1 MLMWKCVNKMRCFR
15 KRSVFPFLGFLI
27 VFLLFF
33 NLYMDDG
40 FVLVRV
46 EALYLVLFSS
56 TAFEEAEKQGRL
68 GEALMHPSSSERY
81 VHTFTDLSNFSGTIN
96 VTYRYLAGLPVPRKK
111 YLTIGLS
118 SVKRKRGNY
127 LLETIKSIFD
137 QSSYEELKEIV
148 VVVHLADFD
157 LVWCENLVQ
166 EISRK
171 FAHHIIAGRLLV
183 IQAPEEFYPSLDGLK
198 RNYNDPEDRVRFRS
212 KQNADYAFLLNFCT
226 NLSHFYMM
234 LEDDVR
240 CSRNFLTA
248 LKKVITSREGSYW
261 VMLEFSK
268 LGYIGKLYHSR
279 DLPRLAHFLLMF
291 YQEMP
296 CDWLLIHFRGLL
308 AQKDVIRFKPS
319 LFQHMGYYSSYKGAE
334 NKLKDDDFE
343 EDAVDIPDNPPAST
357 YTNINVFENYD
368 ATKAYSTV
376 DEYFWGKPPSTGDF
390 FLIIFNKSTKISKIK
405 IATGSDDRQND
416 VLHHGALEVGQKAA
430 DTKQG
435 RQCASY
441 ITLGEFKGG
450 SIEVDNVDRKIGF
463 DIECVRVVVT
473 AGQREWLIIRT
484 VSLWTAQPVGQFR
497 K

>member
-1 MLMWKCVNKMRCFR
+1 MSMRLLWKSVDKMRCFR
-15 KRSVFPFLGFLI
+15 KRSMLPFFAFLLTS
-27 VFLLFF
+27 LLFF

-40 FVLVRV
+40 YVL
-46 EALYLVLFSS
+46 
-56 TAFEEAEKQGRL
+56 EAEKRQL
-68 GEALMHPSSSERY
+68 GDTLIHPSNSERY
-81 VHTFTDLSNFSGTIN
+81 VHTFRDLSNFSGSIN
-96 VTYRYLAGLPVPRKK
+96 VTYRYLAGIPLPRKK
-111 YLTIGLS
+111 YLTIGLA
-118 SVKRKRGNY
+118 SVKRKKGNY

-166 EISRK
+166 EMNRK

-183 IQAPEEFYPSLDGLK
+183 IQTPEEYYPSLDGLK

-212 KQNADYAFLLNFCT
+212 KQNVDYAFLLNFCT
-226 NLSHFYMM
+226 NLSDFYMM

-343 EDAVDIPDNPPAST
+343 EDSIDIPDNPPASL

-368 ATKAYSTV
+368 ATKAYSSIV
-376 DEYFWGKPPSTGDF
+376 DEYFWGKPPCTGDF
-390 FLIIFNKSTKISKIK
+390 FIIIFNRSTKISRIK
-405 IATGSDDRQND
+405 IVTGTEDRQND
-416 VLHHGALEVGQKAA
+416 ILHHGALEVGQKSVE
-430 DTKQG
+430 TKQG
-435 RQCASY
+435 RQCSSY
-441 ITLGEFKGG
+441 ITIGEFKVGN
-450 SIEVDNVDRKIGF
+450 IEVYNVDRKISF
-463 DIECVRVVVT
+463 DIECVRIVVT
-473 AGQREWLIIRT
+473 ATQKEWLIIRT
-484 VSLWTAQPVGQFR
+484 VSLWTTQPVSQF
-497 K
+497 KK

>member
-1 MLMWKCVNKMRCFR
+1 MCLKAPDKAMILWLMWKSVDKMRCFR
-15 KRSVFPFLGFLI
+15 KRSMLPFLGFLI
-27 VFLLFF
+27 IFLLFF

-40 FVLVRV
+40 YVL
-46 EALYLVLFSS
+46 
-56 TAFEEAEKQGRL
+56 EAEKRQL
-68 GEALMHPSSSERY
+68 GETLMHPVNSERY
-81 VHTFTDLSNFSGTIN
+81 VHTFRDLSNFSGTIN
-96 VTYRYLAGLPVPRKK
+96 VTYRYLAGIPLPRKK

-118 SVKRKRGNY
+118 SVKRKKGNY

-166 EISRK
+166 EITRK

-183 IQAPEEFYPSLDGLK
+183 IQAPEEYYPSLVGLK

-212 KQNADYAFLLNFCT
+212 KQNVDYAFLLNFCT

-343 EDAVDIPDNPPAST
+343 EDSIDIPDNPPASL

-376 DEYFWGKPPSTGDF
+376 DEYFWGKPPCTGDF
-390 FLIIFNKSTKISKIK
+390 FVIIFNKSTKISRIK
-405 IATGSDDRQND
+405 IVTGTEDRQND
-416 VLHHGALEVGQKAA
+416 ILHHGALEVGQKSV

-435 RQCASY
+435 RQCTSY

-450 SIEVDNVDRKIGF
+450 SIEVNNVDHKIGF

-473 AGQREWLIIRT
+473 ASQKEWLIIRT
-484 VSLWTAQPVGQFR
+484 ISLWTTQPVSQFI

>member
-1 MLMWKCVNKMRCFR
+1 MRLLWKVVDKMRCFR
-15 KRSVFPFLGFLI
+15 KRSAFPLLGILI
-27 VFLLFF
+27 TFLLFL
-33 NLYMDDG
+33 NLNMDNEY
-40 FVLVRV
+40 VL
-46 EALYLVLFSS
+46 
-56 TAFEEAEKQGRL
+56 EAEKRQL
-68 GEALMHPSSSERY
+68 GETVIHPANSERY
-81 VHTFTDLSNFSGTIN
+81 VHTFRDLSNFSGTIN
-96 VTYRYLAGLPVPRKK
+96 VTYRYLAGIPLPRKK

-166 EISRK
+166 EITRK

-183 IQAPEEFYPSLDGLK
+183 IHAPEEYYPSLDGLK

-212 KQNADYAFLLNFCT
+212 KQNVDYAFLLNFCT

-234 LEDDVR
+234 LEDDVH

-319 LFQHMGYYSSYKGAE
+319 LFQHMGYYSSYRGAE

-343 EDAVDIPDNPPAST
+343 EDSIDIPDNPPASL

-368 ATKAYSTV
+368 ATKAYSSIA
-376 DEYFWGKPPSTGDF
+376 DEYFWGKPPCTGDF
-390 FLIIFNKSTKISKIK
+390 FVIVFNKSTKISKIK
-405 IATGSDDRQND
+405 IVTGIDDRQND
-416 VLHHGALEVGQKAA
+416 ILHHGALEVGQKLVE
-430 DTKQG
+430 TKQG
-435 RQCASY
+435 RQCTSY
-441 ITLGEFKGG
+441 ITLGEFKRGT
-450 SIEVDNVDRKIGF
+450 IEVHNVDHKIGF
-463 DIECVRVVVT
+463 DMECIRIVIT
-473 AGQREWLIIRT
+473 ASQREWLIIRT
-484 VSLWTAQPVGQFR
+484 ISLWTTQPVSQ
-497 K
+497 